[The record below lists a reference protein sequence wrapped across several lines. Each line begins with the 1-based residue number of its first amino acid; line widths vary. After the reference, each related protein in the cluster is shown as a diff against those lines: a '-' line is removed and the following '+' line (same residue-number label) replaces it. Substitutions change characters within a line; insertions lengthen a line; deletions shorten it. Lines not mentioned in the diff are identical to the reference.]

1 MCFSVTAYCSILWP
15 VVHLWARGDFRLCC
29 YLHSLHTRVTAG
41 TPFGRQGFSDVGGLS
56 CTEVSLC
63 VMLSRLCSDWIVACV
78 CVRGVFYSRRVWVH
92 VPIER
97 VGFVS
102 YKD

>member
-1 MCFSVTAYCSILWP
+1 M
-15 VVHLWARGDFRLCC
+15 HLWARGDFRFCC

-63 VMLSRLCSDWIVACV
+63 VLLSRLCSDWIVACV
-78 CVRGVFYSRRVWVH
+78 CVRGVIYSRRVWVH

-97 VGFVS
+97 VGFVTMLQNGGPHLVGAQM
-102 YKD
+102 